1 MSAHSPPR
9 RPLLVRLLSRGF
21 AFRHRLALLTRA
33 PVLGPVLDRLL
44 FDGDELYYLP
54 REESISMGRDLGQM
68 SSLVMPP
75 SVIEHF
81 IDAASHF
88 FIMDFCICRESAK
101 CTDYPRDLG
110 CLFLGEAAQRI
121 NPSLGRAATREEA
134 REHVAR
140 CRQAGLVHLV
150 GRNKLDAVWL
160 GTGPPER
167 LMTICNCCPCC
178 CLWMML
184 PSLAPAIQGKVSR
197 MPGVSVAVTEECTG
211 CGICTS
217 GTCFVGAI
225 TLQDGVATISDACR
239 GCGRCVG
246 ACPHNAI
253 VLSLDPRAT
262 GDVIRRL
269 GETVSV

>member
-1 MSAHSPPR
+1 M
-9 RPLLVRLLSRGF
+9 LSKGF

-33 PVLGPVLDRLL
+33 PLIGPVIDRFL
-44 FDGDELYYLP
+44 FEGDELYYLP
-54 REESISMGRDLGQM
+54 RVESITVGRDLGQM

-75 SVIEHF
+75 AVLDHF
-81 IDAASHF
+81 IDGASHF

-110 CLFLGEAAQRI
+110 CLFLGDAAKRI
-121 NPSLGRAATREEA
+121 NPALGHAATREEA

-140 CRQAGLVHLV
+140 CRAAGLVHLV

-184 PSLAPAIQGKVSR
+184 PSLAPALQGKVSR
-197 MPGVSVAVTEECTG
+197 MPGVSVAVTGACTG
-211 CGICTS
+211 CGSCTR
-217 GTCFVGAI
+217 GVCFVGAI
-225 TLQDGVATISDACR
+225 SLQDGAAVVSDACR
-239 GCGRCVG
+239 GCGRCVH
-246 ACPHNAI
+246 ACEHNAI
-253 VLSLDPRAT
+253 VLSLDPSAA

-269 GETVSV
+269 GSTVFV